1 MNSKRQQD
9 KLPKHIGIVAVS
21 APGAALCYQTIIAEA
36 EKILGARK
44 HPEITLTHSTFD
56 SIYQAQMKR
65 DWTKVAGI
73 LVDSVKKVAAAGSE
87 FAVIPANSVHFA
99 ITEIQRRSPIPVL
112 NLLDLVAGECKKRSF
127 NHPLILGVGITMG
140 DHLYDETLRR
150 KGVIT
155 VYPSNEEK
163 IRINTIIYSELVKGI
178 CKKDSTNDILHLIE
192 KSKSRHADSVILACT
207 ELPLVISEVNSP
219 LPTIDTTRLLAQKAI
234 EQSI

>member
-1 MNSKRQQD
+1 MNSRKKLEKR
-9 KLPKHIGIVAVS
+9 PKHIGIVAVS

-44 HPEITLTHSTFD
+44 HPETTLTHPPFE

-99 ITEIQRRSPIPVL
+99 IREIQRRSPIPVL
-112 NLLDLVAGECKKRSF
+112 NLLDLVAGECKKRDLT
-127 NHPLILGVGITMG
+127 HPLILGVGITMD

-150 KGVIT
+150 QGIIAD
-155 VYPSNEEK
+155 YPSNEEK
-163 IRINTIIYSELVKGI
+163 IRINTIIYYLFRIGQRNLQKKFHQRYSTSH
-178 CKKDSTNDILHLIE
+178 CKVEITPH
-192 KSKSRHADSVILACT
+192 R
-207 ELPLVISEVNSP
+207 
-219 LPTIDTTRLLAQKAI
+219 
-234 EQSI
+234 